1 MIWLS
6 WRQFRFQACV
16 GAVALALGAAYLLY
30 LGMEIRDAHDAAL
43 ARCGGSGDCGQAL
56 GQFQVEYRAPL
67 IFLALGLG
75 LALALI
81 GGFWGA
87 PLVAREFEAGTHRL
101 VWNQSV
107 SRPRW
112 FATRL
117 AFVALA
123 GMIMAGA
130 AGMLL
135 TWAAA
140 PVDEVA
146 GDRFGTITFGARH
159 LAPAAYAV
167 FAVVFGTVVGLL
179 IRRTLPAMAITMAG
193 LIAFQFFVPNVV
205 RPHLMTPER
214 TTLAMTTEAV
224 NQARNLGN
232 ISGGAVIGGITLP
245 DHPDAWI
252 SRTSPLLTADGSP
265 LAEDVFG
272 ACLDDPPKTGTGGT
286 FGDTAA
292 CLGRLDLHLEIDYHP
307 AARYWTF
314 QWLEAGFC
322 LLLSALLAAF
332 GLWRLRR
339 GTD

>member
-6 WRQFRFQACV
+6 WRQFRFQAWV
-16 GAVALALGAAYLLY
+16 ALLALALCAAFLLK
-30 LGMEIRDAHDAAL
+30 LGMDIRDAHDAAL
-43 ARCGGSGDCGQAL
+43 ARCEGGDCGQAMS
-56 GQFQVEYRAPL
+56 QFQVEYRGPL

-75 LALALI
+75 LAIALI
-81 GGFWGA
+81 GVFWGA

-101 VWNQSV
+101 AWNQSV
-107 SRPRW
+107 TRSRW
-112 FATRL
+112 FATKL
-117 AFVALA
+117 VFVASA
-123 GMIMAGA
+123 GLITAGA
-130 AGMLL
+130 AGLLL

-146 GDRFGTITFGARH
+146 GDRFGTITFGFRH
-159 LAPAAYAV
+159 IAPAAYAV

-179 IRRTLPAMAITMAG
+179 VRRTLPAMAITLAG

-232 ISGGAVIGGITLP
+232 FSGDAVIGGITLSGQ
-245 DHPDAWI
+245 PDAWI
-252 SRTSPLLTADGSP
+252 SHTSPLLTADGSP
-265 LAEDVFG
+265 LGEDVFG
-272 ACLDDPPKTGTGGT
+272 ACLDDPPKTDTKGT

-292 CLGRLDLHLEIDYHP
+292 CLGGLGLHLEIDYHP
-307 AARYWTF
+307 AARYWAF

-322 LLLSALLAAF
+322 LLLSGLLAAF
-332 GLWRLRR
+332 GLWRVRR